1 MSVNIHGSKKWSHL
15 WKQCYV
21 DVSRNGSN
29 KERER
34 DRFSS
39 YFQTLRIVSRIYDA
53 QQSIFG
59 KVLGVWK
66 FGDILSLVRYV
77 LSKKTKAME
86 KTKTFAKKLT
96 VTGFKIRY
104 PDQSR

>member
-1 MSVNIHGSKKWSHL
+1 MLTYTGARSGHIYGNSATLMFPAMDQIK
-15 WKQCYV
+15 
-21 DVSRNGSN
+21 
-29 KERER
+29 R

>member
-1 MSVNIHGSKKWSHL
+1 MLTYTGARSGHIYGNSATLMFPAMDQIK
-15 WKQCYV
+15 
-21 DVSRNGSN
+21 
-29 KERER
+29 RER